1 MANASLEKVEEVARQ
16 ACEASGLTLY
26 DLEYLQGAKT
36 LRIYIDRDKE
46 QGGVSL
52 DDCALVSEK
61 VSDVIDPLD
70 LFPTDYNLEV
80 SSPGLERQLR
90 HAWHFDKVKG
100 KKIEIKLYQSL
111 GAYFADAGKK
121 LEKAKNFQCLL
132 KEVKNEEVVVD
143 LQGRDFLI
151 PLKHITKA
159 NLVFEL

>member
-1 MANASLEKVEEVARQ
+1 MAEAKLEKVQDIAAR
-16 ACEASGLTLY
+16 ACEAIGVTLY
-26 DLEYLQGAKT
+26 DVEYLQGAKT
-36 LRIYIDRDKE
+36 LRVYIDRDKE
-46 QGGVSL
+46 QGGISL

-61 VSDVIDPLD
+61 VSDELDPLD

-90 HAWHFDKVKG
+90 QAWHFDKVKG
-100 KKIEIKLYQSL
+100 KKIEIKLFQSL
-111 GAYFADAGKK
+111 GAYFPDSGKK

-132 KEVKNEEVVVD
+132 KEVKNEELVVD

-151 PLKHITKA
+151 PLKNITKA